1 MKPSTSGAQQ
11 RPVRPLVTDEWV
23 SEFVSGLDRDLQVA
37 FRIGVAVR
45 ELRRAMAQTSLRE
58 RLYGNGA
65 EALDLG
71 QVDTLALL
79 VLRGP
84 MRMVEVADGLRIEPS
99 AATRAVDRLRRTGLA
114 RRTTDPADGRAI
126 LVSATEEG
134 RRRFLEIAERQRALM
149 FGILAR
155 FDPTERVAL
164 SDLLERFVL
173 ALDAEIADV
182 DRPTASDDQ
191 PRG

>member
-1 MKPSTSGAQQ
+1 MKQSASGAEQ
-11 RPVRPLVTDEWV
+11 RPVSPLATDRWVTEL
-23 SEFVSGLDRDLQVA
+23 VSGLDRDLQVA

-58 RLYGNGA
+58 RLYGIGA

-84 MRMVEVADGLRIEPS
+84 LRMVEVADGLRIDPS
-99 AATRAVDRLRRTGLA
+99 AATRAVDRLRRAGLA
-114 RRTTDPADGRAI
+114 RRTTDRADGRAI

-134 RRRFLEIAERQRALM
+134 RTRFLEISERQRELM
-149 FGILAR
+149 FTILSG
-155 FDPTERVAL
+155 FDPSERVAL

-173 ALDAEIADV
+173 ALDAAITVFA
-182 DRPTASDDQ
+182 RPTSPDGT
-191 PRG
+191 PPG